1 MCPAPLSSCGQDVPQ
16 RVEQLQKQLLIQTA
30 ALESTLHGIAITDI
44 SGRILWVNSTLLKMT
59 GYSASEIIGQS
70 FRLLKSGWQ
79 EPAFYVDLWATILAG
94 KIWHGELTNCRKDG
108 SLYSEELTITPIR
121 GEAGEITNFVA
132 VMHDIS
138 ISKKR
143 ELEIDAVLTVTNDL
157 KTTTDR
163 ADIVPILLE
172 QAMRLLDANGSAIA
186 FPNPASKDM
195 FIELG
200 LGKLRKW
207 TGLLIPAGEGITN
220 QVVKTGLPVTIS
232 GASPFNLSI
241 AKEPIPRASY
251 AACVPLVAQEHTVGA
266 LWITSESQI
275 EEKSL
280 ILLNAVTGIAA
291 NAIYRANLQV
301 KTDKR
306 LKRLAAL
313 RVIDEAISSSLD
325 LSMTLGILLDQ
336 LLWELDVDAAD
347 VLLLNPNKG
356 TLEYAALRGFHSRD
370 VSFGR
375 FKVGEGIAGKAVETR
390 EIIQVPDLNLVED
403 QDSRIEQLKE
413 EGFVSYLAVPLIA
426 KGEVKGVLDI
436 YHHKLN
442 LPDREWMNFLEALAK
457 QAAIAVDNA
466 LLFEDLQRSN
476 LEVMN
481 TYDITLDG
489 WVRTLGLR
497 DGETGGHTQRVT
509 DYTLKLAKA
518 VGVVDTEMENI
529 RRGALL
535 HDIGKM
541 GIPDSVLRKS
551 GPLTDEERSI
561 IHMHPIYAYELL
573 MPIPYLRTAIDIPY
587 CHHEKWDGSGYPRGL
602 KGEEIP
608 LAARL
613 FSVADV
619 WDALRSDRPYRSSWS
634 EEKAVQY
641 LHKQSGGHFDPR
653 IVEIFFQSGI
663 LR

>member
-1 MCPAPLSSCGQDVPQ
+1 MCPAPLNSCGQDVPQ
-16 RVEQLQKQLLIQTA
+16 RVEQLHKQLLIQTA
-30 ALESTLHGIAITDI
+30 ALDSTLHAIAITDI
-44 SGRILWVNSTLLKMT
+44 SGHILWINSTFSKMS
-59 GYSASEIIGQS
+59 GYPVSEVIGQT

-79 EPAFYVDLWATILAG
+79 EQAFYMNLWETILAG
-94 KIWHGELTNCRKDG
+94 KVWHGELTNRRKDG
-108 SLYSEELTITPIR
+108 KLFSEELTITPIR
-121 GEAGEITNFVA
+121 GEAGDITNFVA

-138 ISKKR
+138 INKQR
-143 ELEIDAVLTVTNDL
+143 EVEIDAVLTVANDL
-157 KTTTDR
+157 RTASDR
-163 ADIVPILLE
+163 AGIVPILLK

-186 FPNPASKDM
+186 FLDTASKDM
-195 FIELG
+195 LIELG
-200 LGKLRKW
+200 LGELRKW
-207 TGLLIPAGEGITN
+207 TGLRIPAGEGVTS
-220 QVVKTGLPVTIS
+220 QVFKTGLPVTIS
-232 GASPFNLSI
+232 GASAYNQSI
-241 AKEPIPRASY
+241 AKEPIPRTSY

-266 LWITSESQI
+266 LWISSESRI

-280 ILLNAVTGIAA
+280 TLLNAVTDIAA
-291 NAIYRANLQV
+291 NAVYRANLQV
-301 KTDKR
+301 KTDQR

-336 LLWELDVDAAD
+336 LLWQLDVDAAD

-370 VSFGR
+370 VSYGR
-375 FKVGEGIAGKAVETR
+375 FKVGEGIAGKVVETR
-390 EIIQVPDLNLVED
+390 EVIQVPDLNQVED
-403 QDSRIEQLKE
+403 QDSRIEQVKG
-413 EGFVSYLAVPLIA
+413 EGFISYLAVPLIA

-436 YHHKLN
+436 YHRKKV

-457 QAAIAVDNA
+457 QAAIAIDNA
-466 LLFEDLQRSN
+466 LLFENLQRSN

-481 TYDITLDG
+481 TYDITLEG

-497 DGETGGHTQRVT
+497 DGDTGGHTQRVT

-518 VGVVDTEMENI
+518 VGVADTEMENI

-541 GIPDSVLRKS
+541 GIPDNVLRKS

-634 EEKAVQY
+634 EEKAVLY
-641 LHKQSGGHFDPR
+641 LRKQSGCHFDPR
-653 IVEIFFQSGI
+653 VVEIFFQSGI
-663 LR
+663 L